1 MERIDGSKDFDER
14 FIDKARG
21 EINKEKVMKEGFKIL
36 NPYSDI
42 EITKRALE
50 SYKSD
55 KGKLEE
61 YQNGLIQLGK
71 IRESLGY

>member
-1 MERIDGSKDFDER
+1 
-14 FIDKARG
+14 
-21 EINKEKVMKEGFKIL
+21 L

-55 KGKLEE
+55 KGQLEG